1 MRGKSSKRSHRGA
14 DLVSADAEWEAA
26 LERGDKEAWGVDSA
40 ATPLPF
46 GSFTW
51 DSYGRSATI
60 YVSHDQTQRFRYTGA
75 ELLHRRNGE
84 TVASVQTYE
93 HGDHRVFIG
102 RHRLFPHYAW
112 QLDFAVPS
120 DVGDV
125 SEVQHHPQIPNDE
138 THSPRFVTGGEFTDP
153 VDNVAYREMVDGPV
167 AKRLKQYAASDSV
180 GGEGAVSH
188 SPAGSQPL
196 RMDFFETYTA
206 RDGATH
212 LRFGIKRGG
221 KPVTY
226 QVLADDSFTPGPER
240 TSVLDL
246 RIATTSPVPDV
257 ESSPVPGVPSTN
269 VESRHQP

>member
-1 MRGKSSKRSHRGA
+1 MRGKPSIRSHR
-14 DLVSADAEWEAA
+14 SADVVAADREWEAA
-26 LERGDKEAWGVDSA
+26 LKRGDKEAWGVDSA

-112 QLDFAVPS
+112 KLDLSVPS

-125 SEVQHHPQIPNDE
+125 SEVQHHPQVTDQQ
-138 THSPRFVTGGEFTDP
+138 TDSPGLVASGENTDP
-153 VDNVAYREMVDGPV
+153 VDNVVYREVVDGPV
-167 AKRLKQYAASDSV
+167 AKRLKQYAASDPV
-180 GGEGAVSH
+180 GGEGAVSDT
-188 SPAGSQPL
+188 PAGSQPL
-196 RMDFFETYTA
+196 SVDFLETYTA
-206 RDGATH
+206 LDGSTH
-212 LRFGIKRGG
+212 LAFGIKRGG

-240 TSVLDL
+240 TAVLRL
-246 RIATTSPVPDV
+246 RVPPASAVSDVKAATRA
-257 ESSPVPGVPSTN
+257 GVPSTN
-269 VESRHQP
+269 VESRHQ